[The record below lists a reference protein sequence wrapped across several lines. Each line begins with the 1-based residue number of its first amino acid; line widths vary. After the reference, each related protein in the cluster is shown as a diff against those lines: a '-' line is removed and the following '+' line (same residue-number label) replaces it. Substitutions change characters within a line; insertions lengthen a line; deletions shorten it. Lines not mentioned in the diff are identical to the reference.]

1 MTRKRWAD
9 GGVILVALAAALGLA
24 VTVLVARSDLDR
36 ASEATVRGEAE
47 VLVAGLH
54 ESAWEDRGPPSGEQ
68 LAGQLARFRSAGLR
82 YVALH
87 DPSGVL
93 SAGERTIE
101 SRGLAPGT
109 MVIEGERA
117 LFVSPLAAMPP
128 PPPLGAPP
136 PGGHPPPPGAPRPPP
151 PGLPPYPPAP
161 FDGADARGVLVIEL
175 APAVLP
181 RLRRAMNRTTFVG
194 GGAVV
199 VLLWCAVL
207 FSVRALR
214 RAEEER
220 RAERDRGLVAL
231 GQMSAVMAH
240 ELRNPLASLK
250 GNAQLLAEMLGDGS
264 REHTKA
270 ELVVR
275 EAQRL
280 ERLTQDLLS
289 FVRDEALSP
298 RPIPVAK
305 LVDRALEGTPR
316 ERVAIDLEGAP
327 PVLSVDEARLAAAIA
342 NLVRNAI
349 QSSPAEASVA
359 VRVRLGREGV
369 SIEVQDHGPGIA
381 PGDMQAIFE
390 PFFTRRI
397 SGTGLGLAV
406 ARRAVEQHGGA
417 LYAES
422 PPGGGA
428 LFRVVLPRA
437 TVVS

>member
-1 MTRKRWAD
+1 MD
-9 GGVILVALAAALGLA
+9 G
-24 VTVLVARSDLDR
+24 T
-36 ASEATVRGEAE
+36 
-47 VLVAGLH
+47 
-54 ESAWEDRGPPSGEQ
+54 
-68 LAGQLARFRSAGLR
+68 
-82 YVALH
+82 
-87 DPSGVL
+87 
-93 SAGERTIE
+93 
-101 SRGLAPGT
+101 
-109 MVIEGERA
+109 
-117 LFVSPLAAMPP
+117 
-128 PPPLGAPP
+128 
-136 PGGHPPPPGAPRPPP
+136 
-151 PGLPPYPPAP
+151 
-161 FDGADARGVLVIEL
+161 DARGVLVIEL
-175 APAVLP
+175 APEVLP

-199 VLLWCAVL
+199 VLLWCAAL
-207 FSVRALR
+207 FSVRAMR

-250 GNAQLLAEMLGDGS
+250 GNAQLLAEMLGEGS

-289 FVRDEALSP
+289 FVRDGALSP
-298 RPIPVAK
+298 RPVPVDK
-305 LVDRALEGTPR
+305 LLDRALEGAPR
-316 ERVAIDLEGAP
+316 DRVVIDLEGAP
-327 PVLSVDEARLAAAIA
+327 PVLSVDEARLSAAIA

-349 QSSPAEASVA
+349 QSSPAEASVEL
-359 VRVRLGREGV
+359 RVRRSVEGV

-390 PFFTRRI
+390 PFFTRRV

-422 PPGGGA
+422 PPSGGA
-428 LFRVVLPRA
+428 LFRVVLPPRA
-437 TVVS
+437 VVS